1 MDESIRAEILAQSRI
16 AHGHT
21 EAAYRDDPR
30 KRGDAGWTEKQ
41 RILLADMALHLLQTS
56 LREGN
61 LSTEDLKRN
70 LYAILT
76 ISDELVPGHDL
87 KGVADGLYDVQG

>member
-1 MDESIRAEILAQSRI
+1 MDATIRAEILAQSRI

-21 EAAYRDDPR
+21 EAAYRVNPA
-30 KRGDAGWTEKQ
+30 KRGDKAWAEKQ

-56 LREGN
+56 LREGH
-61 LSTEDLKRN
+61 LSTDDLKRN

-87 KGVADGLYDVQG
+87 KAVADGLYVP